1 MTPEHHQS
9 TWREHL
15 WFKAPTFRAY
25 REGRFVVA
33 ELNGPHWV
41 TSTSSR
47 VGGMRTDIQFLVNHQ
62 SCEGAGHASRG
73 SLMMEL
79 GMDGYH
85 DNVCAELL
93 LDSSSAAV
101 MGTAANM
108 VYAAHEQAVFGDL
121 QVDAI
126 VTAGVEGNAACAGD
140 PAPCR

>member
-47 VGGMRTDIQFLVNHQ
+47 VGGG
-62 SCEGAGHASRG
+62 SGSSRDAADPG
-73 SLMMEL
+73 VSL
-79 GMDGYH
+79 
-85 DNVCAELL
+85 NR
-93 LDSSSAAV
+93 
-101 MGTAANM
+101 
-108 VYAAHEQAVFGDL
+108 
-121 QVDAI
+121 DA
-126 VTAGVEGNAACAGD
+126 
-140 PAPCR
+140 R